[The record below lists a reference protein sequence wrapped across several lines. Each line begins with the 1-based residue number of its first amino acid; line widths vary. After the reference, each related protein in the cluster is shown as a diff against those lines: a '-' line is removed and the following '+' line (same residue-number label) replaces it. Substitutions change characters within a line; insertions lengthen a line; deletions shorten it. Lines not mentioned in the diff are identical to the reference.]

1 MLFPYLA
8 MAAVLVPLLLM
19 GLGYFYISFRKND
32 HGNPRRKAHPEPTQ
46 YDAHRGVG

>member
-19 GLGYFYISFRKND
+19 GLGYFYISFHKHD
-32 HGNPRRKAHPEPTQ
+32 HGNPRRGAHAEPTQ
-46 YDAHRGVG
+46 SDAHRGAG